1 MKLPPLLNTD
11 YRNNPMSTI
20 NQQILDHFTDER
32 IFDANYSDDDLRSLR
47 DFAIQMLQQSIQLRE
62 NSRNCE
68 ARVTV
73 LVKELD
79 RLQEQLNRPTVR
91 QMAWD
96 LLNSQMQFDG
106 STITT
111 AKAKSIIDIF
121 NDRFPIPVPR
131 K

>member
-1 MKLPPLLNTD
+1 
-11 YRNNPMSTI
+11 MSTI

-79 RLQEQLNRPTVR
+79 RLQEQLNSPTVR